1 MTKNVNSKEAFT
13 LIEVMVAVVIV
24 SVVIVAMIQ
33 MYANNTHIFIS
44 LQKQSK
50 TNQYSSFFIGNEEYG
65 FEDKTISLDDLV
77 RDYDLHNDLR
87 RKLKEIK
94 AELLYTEVETID
106 LSESS
111 PGEDEDLNDESSSTM
126 VLEVGRSVLK
136 TENASSSL
144 LRFKIR

>member
-111 PGEDEDLNDESSSTM
+111 PDEDEDLNDESSSTM

>member
-111 PGEDEDLNDESSSTM
+111 PGEDEDLNDGSASSM